1 MKPFSPRAMA
11 GDGIEANEGYV
22 YLMSS
27 TVASANGQRAYLD
40 ITGGDIGLRV
50 IGAYPNQILLVTA
63 PLATALSSDPSHLRE
78 AKWPPFPFWLSHPF
92 REGGQDA
99 SPPPRLAHY

>member
-1 MKPFSPRAMA
+1 MA
-11 GDGIEANEGYV
+11 GDGKEVNEGYV

-50 IGAYPNQILLVTA
+50 IGAYPNQIL
-63 PLATALSSDPSHLRE
+63 
-78 AKWPPFPFWLSHPF
+78 WL
-92 REGGQDA
+92 
-99 SPPPRLAHY
+99 PPPLQPLCPLIRPT